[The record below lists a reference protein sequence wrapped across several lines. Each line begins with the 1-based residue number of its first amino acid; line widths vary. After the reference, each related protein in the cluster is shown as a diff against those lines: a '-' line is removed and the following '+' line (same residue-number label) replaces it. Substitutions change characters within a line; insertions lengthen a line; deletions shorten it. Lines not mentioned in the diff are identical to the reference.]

1 MNLLEMFKEL
11 NEDEKITFI
20 NMLIDVI
27 NSCIKEDKTSDPYT
41 VAITEYAH
49 LKNIR

>member
-27 NSCIKEDKTSDPYT
+27 NSCIKDDKTSDPYT
-41 VAITEYAH
+41 VMITEYAH
-49 LKNIR
+49 LKKY